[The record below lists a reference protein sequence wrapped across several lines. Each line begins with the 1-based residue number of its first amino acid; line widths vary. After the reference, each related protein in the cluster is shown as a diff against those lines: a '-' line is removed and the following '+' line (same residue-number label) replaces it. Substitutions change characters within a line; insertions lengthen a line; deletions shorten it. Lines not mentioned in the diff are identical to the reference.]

1 MKNYF
6 FFICFIFVAE
16 FINGTV
22 TNNGATVTVGENVAV
37 TFAGDLYNASG
48 SVTNSGTV
56 SIAGNLVNDDSFTSN
71 QGSSLILNGAD
82 QSFPGEIYENIF
94 IENGGTKTLLG
105 NATVNANLIIDGSTL
120 DLNGFTLMT
129 LGVQYL
135 NDGIVIENGGQLIII
150 YNGP

>member
-16 FINGTV
+16 FITGTV
-22 TNNGATVTVGENVAV
+22 TNNGAVVTVGENVAV

-82 QSFPGEIYENIF
+82 QSFPGGIYENLF
-94 IENGGTKTLLG
+94 IENGDTKTLLG
-105 NATVNANLIIDGSTL
+105 RKK
-120 DLNGFTLMT
+120 
-129 LGVQYL
+129 
-135 NDGIVIENGGQLIII
+135 
-150 YNGP
+150 